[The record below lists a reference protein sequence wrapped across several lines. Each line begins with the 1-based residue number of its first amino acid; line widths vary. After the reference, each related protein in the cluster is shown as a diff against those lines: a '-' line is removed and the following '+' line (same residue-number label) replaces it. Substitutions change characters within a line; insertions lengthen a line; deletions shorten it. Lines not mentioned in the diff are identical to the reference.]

1 MKQQRGIR
9 FSHSNDND
17 IDYDDDE
24 PDDIDYRMD
33 QEGNINGFIREITCT
48 PGGGSTDSDF
58 DWNRHFRGMESL
70 GGQSGDIGN
79 DYAVGPPATKP
90 AQQAGKKPQTQ
101 QTAQDAAAIARAER
115 VLAGVQTG
123 DTTAVMSEKLRKA
136 AEATSLG
143 FSFHNLTTVDLVK
156 ALRSDPGVMA
166 KIGAGLNKFNLA
178 TGLVLLY
185 VDFSD
190 GEKSQRD
197 WANLAAYS
205 LGLAATSAAAVF
217 SLPVTAAVLGAISI
231 TLTVIAYALPGDGAA
246 QDTTQYSYYR

>member
-1 MKQQRGIR
+1 MKQQREIR
-9 FSHSNDND
+9 FSRNNDNY

-33 QEGNINGFIREITCT
+33 QEGNIHGFIREITCT
-48 PGGGSTDSDF
+48 PDGGSTDSNF
-58 DWNRHFRGMESL
+58 DWDRHFHGMESL

-79 DYAVGPPATKP
+79 DYVVGPPATKP
-90 AQQAGKKPQTQ
+90 AQQTEKKPQTQ

-166 KIGAGLNKFNLA
+166 KIGAGLNGFNLV
-178 TGLVLLY
+178 TGGVLLY
-185 VDFSD
+185 FDLSD

-197 WANLAAYS
+197 WANLIAYS
-205 LGLAATSAAAVF
+205 LGATGTIASLVFAAPAVAMTLGIM
-217 SLPVTAAVLGAISI
+217 SIAVTV
-231 TLTVIAYALPGDGAA
+231 VAYTLPGDGE
-246 QDTTQYSYYR
+246 TKSSTQYSYYR